1 MKILVPVK
9 HVASLRDGAAPDADG
24 ALPADAL
31 QWATNEWDPF
41 ALEAALALRD
51 SDSGGAGDSSDDEHG
66 SDGDSGG
73 AARESAGEV
82 LVVTVGDERAEQSLR
97 AGLAIGADRA
107 VRVWDDTFASDA
119 RGGLDPLAVARV
131 LAALAER
138 ERPDLIVCGAQSSDA
153 ASAATGVALA
163 GLLGLAHVAVVTQIE
178 RDGKRLTVERE
189 LDGGASEIVRV
200 ALPAL
205 LTVQTGANR
214 PRRANLRAIKL
225 ARAEP
230 IALLDLSGVG
240 LDAPKLAASAGS
252 RTLRLRERERSSRAT
267 PIEGTPFEIAARIST
282 IVEQALSR

>member
-51 SDSGGAGDSSDDEHG
+51 GDSGGARGGEGDSSD
-66 SDGDSGG
+66 DGDSGG

-82 LVVTVGDERAEQSLR
+82 LVATVGDERAEQSLR

-107 VRVWDDTFASDA
+107 VRVWDDAFASDA

-178 RDGKRLTVERE
+178 RDGERLTVERE

-230 IALLDLSGVG
+230 IALLSLGGVG
-240 LDAPKLAASAGS
+240 LDAPKLAASTGS

-267 PIEGTPFEIAARIST
+267 LIEGTPVEIAARIAT

>member
-1 MKILVPVK
+1 MKTLVPVK
-9 HVASLRDGAAPDADG
+9 HVASLPAGVLPDERGTLDI
-24 ALPADAL
+24 DAL
-31 QWATNEWDPF
+31 QWAPNEWDAY
-41 ALEAALALRD
+41 ALEAALALRE
-51 SDSGGAGDSSDDEHG
+51 GA
-66 SDGDSGG
+66 SDGDADDG
-73 AARESAGEV
+73 ALREPAGEV
-82 LVVTVGDERAEQSLR
+82 LVATVGDERAEQSLR

-107 VRVWDDTFASDA
+107 LRVWDDAFVSDA
-119 RGGLDPLAVARV
+119 RVGLDPLAVARV
-131 LAALAER
+131 LATLAER

-178 RDGKRLTVERE
+178 RDGERLTVERE

-225 ARAEP
+225 ARTAP
-230 IALLDLSGVG
+230 IALLSLGDVG
-240 LDAPKLAASAGS
+240 LDAAALDASAGS
-252 RTLRLRERERSSRAT
+252 HALRLRERERSSRAT
-267 PIEGTPFEIAARIST
+267 PIEGTPVEIAARITT